1 LVLTDANIA
10 AVQAAVTENI
20 QQSMRQLA
28 KNHNMDPRTM
38 RSLVKD
44 DLGMESRVIVQ
55 RRLIIPNVQEIRKEE
70 VAENPQEAE
79 KL

>member
-1 LVLTDANIA
+1 MVLTDANIA

>member
-1 LVLTDANIA
+1 LVLTDATDA

-28 KNHNMDPRTM
+28 KHHNMDPRTM

-44 DLGMESRVIVQ
+44 DLGMESYS
-55 RRLIIPNVQEIRKEE
+55 PT
-70 VAENPQEAE
+70 AASNPKCSRNKKGRGAG
-79 KL
+79 KSSRS